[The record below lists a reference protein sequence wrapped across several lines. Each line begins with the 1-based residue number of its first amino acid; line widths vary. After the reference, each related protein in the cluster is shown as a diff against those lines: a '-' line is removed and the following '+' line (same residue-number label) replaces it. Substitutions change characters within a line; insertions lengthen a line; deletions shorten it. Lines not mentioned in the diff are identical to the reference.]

1 MAYAPVLANE
11 KLINELVRS
20 NTRMGHVTQINE
32 SCHTHTMADAPVL
45 ENEALYIRK
54 AGEEVTQQVTEIS
67 AKEPYVYVWISA
79 K

>member
-1 MAYAPVLANE
+1 
-11 KLINELVRS
+11 
-20 NTRMGHVTQINE
+20 
-32 SCHTHTMADAPVL
+32 VL

-54 AGEEVTQQVTEIS
+54 AGEEVTQQVTRFS

>member
-1 MAYAPVLANE
+1 M
-11 KLINELVRS
+11 S
-20 NTRMGHVTQINE
+20 HV
-32 SCHTHTMADAPVL
+32 THTMADAPVL

-67 AKEPYVYVWISA
+67 AKEPYVYERISA